1 MSADTPKKKTV
12 RPEENGTH
20 PKKSEKESPNTAPQT
35 ASKSNVV
42 PPINNACAAKRKKK
56 CWLQWWRFSV
66 EVLTLVVISIYT
78 GIAYHQWDE
87 MRKAVNLTR
96 EQVHVGQRAYL
107 VFNQPVLDN
116 PRPTIGKLLSATIEL
131 TNSGQ
136 TPALGAKVFLDLHM
150 RPSEDI
156 TYGELTPLASIGAG
170 RTMRL
175 HVSMESVLSAED
187 LTNVMADLPSLKGNA
202 LTIPLGSRLYLHGI
216 VRYKDVFKGDGES
229 EFCAA
234 YIGSRNAFAGCR
246 THGDLK

>member
-1 MSADTPKKKTV
+1 
-12 RPEENGTH
+12 
-20 PKKSEKESPNTAPQT
+20 
-35 ASKSNVV
+35 
-42 PPINNACAAKRKKK
+42 
-56 CWLQWWRFSV
+56 V
-66 EVLTLVVISIYT
+66 EVLTLIVICIYT

-87 MRKAVNLTR
+87 MQKTVSLTR
-96 EQVHVGQRAYL
+96 EQVYIGQRAYL

-116 PRPTIGKLLSATIEL
+116 PPPAIGKILSATIEL

-136 TPALGAKVFLDLHM
+136 TPAVGAKYVLDLHM

-156 TYGELTPLASIGAG
+156 AYGELMPLASIGAG

-175 HVSMESVLSAED
+175 HVSMESILSPED
-187 LTNVMADLPSLKGNA
+187 LTNVMADLPSLKGNV
-202 LTIPLGSRLYLHGI
+202 LTIPVGSRLYLHGI

-234 YIGSRNAFAGCR
+234 YIGSKNAFAGCR